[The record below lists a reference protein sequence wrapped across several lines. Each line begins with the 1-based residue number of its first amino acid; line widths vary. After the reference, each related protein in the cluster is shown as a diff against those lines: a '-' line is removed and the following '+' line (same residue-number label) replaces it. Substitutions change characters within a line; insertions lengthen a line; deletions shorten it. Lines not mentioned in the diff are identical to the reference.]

1 MLISATI
8 STLPLWRRRYTKGT
22 FLELP
27 AFVEVTEGR
36 GTRGRELRQNDYR
49 EPDDCCSWTHKS
61 CGNLTI
67 LRSLR
72 GREDR
77 HGYRY
82 THIYVLHIYC
92 MCKLL
97 HSNAAI
103 LLTPCGSA
111 GRGKPKT
118 KSKQRTSKTER
129 RTGETDKLEVESRRG
144 GHYPPSRPSAVA
156 TAFATWLLHFTQF
169 GASSENFLQSV
180 LALTDVI
187 KKPGKGRREEEGVH
201 PFSLSLSL
209 MRSWVQWEAGAPAI

>member
-27 AFVEVTEGR
+27 AFVEVTGGW

-97 HSNAAI
+97 HSNAAV

-118 KSKQRTSKTER
+118 KSKQRKWKVGGEGIILLPDYPQWPLRLPLGCCTSLNLGPARKT
-129 RTGETDKLEVESRRG
+129 
-144 GHYPPSRPSAVA
+144 
-156 TAFATWLLHFTQF
+156 FC
-169 GASSENFLQSV
+169 
-180 LALTDVI
+180 
-187 KKPGKGRREEEGVH
+187 
-201 PFSLSLSL
+201 SLCW
-209 MRSWVQWEAGAPAI
+209 R

>member
-1 MLISATI
+1 MDI
-8 STLPLWRRRYTKGT
+8 
-22 FLELP
+22 
-27 AFVEVTEGR
+27 
-36 GTRGRELRQNDYR
+36 D
-49 EPDDCCSWTHKS
+49 
-61 CGNLTI
+61 
-67 LRSLR
+67 
-72 GREDR
+72 
-77 HGYRY
+77 
-82 THIYVLHIYC
+82 THIYMYIYC

-97 HSNAAI
+97 HSNAAV

-144 GHYPPSRPSAVA
+144 GHHPPSRPSAVA